1 MTESSDQTSPR
12 VPPNGSAWKVA
23 QRNVSEANDA
33 ARRVGK
39 QQRAAEEK
47 KAAAR
52 RRAADEKGDVYR

>member
-1 MTESSDQTSPR
+1 MTEPSDQTPR

-23 QRNVSEANDA
+23 QRTVADANDA